1 MGTRRREGVAIANE
15 AQGFSNLPHN
25 LTTLSYERLHS
36 SEKRILFSLLKIPR
50 KASVQSGKN
59 IKLSCTSCTWAM
71 DFARDANVAIKVTER
86 KISNTFSS
94 RRRRTRT
101 HALTIA
107 GPVRRRSCSSRIMNP
122 QQPDQDALQ
131 ALQALAPLNPAQV
144 PPAPDANPAPVA
156 NNPAQPDQVAANQ
169 PNEVNMLSLFDLIF
183 VLSLVMSTLWHR

>member
-1 MGTRRREGVAIANE
+1 MGKQLNSGLILSFGRIWKHAGIAGPATRCAGSLGTRRREGVAIANE

-59 IKLSCTSCTWAM
+59 IKLLCTSCTWAM

-101 HALTIA
+101 HALTTL
-107 GPVRRRSCSSRIMNP
+107 PPPLRRRTSKGTP
-122 QQPDQDALQ
+122 TYF
-131 ALQALAPLNPAQV
+131 
-144 PPAPDANPAPVA
+144 APV
-156 NNPAQPDQVAANQ
+156 
-169 PNEVNMLSLFDLIF
+169 
-183 VLSLVMSTLWHR
+183 